1 MIDLRFRP
9 LDKPIAVPQIGFRK
23 SPYSIQWGRLLDE
36 LESELKALK
45 AENIV
50 VEGGF
55 TGDQIRND
63 GWPAGGAVPSTP
75 GIRLSFH
82 SRRLNAPLSYECN
95 KFADWKGNL
104 RAIGLTLQRLRL
116 IDELGTS
123 PRGEQYRGWAALP
136 PADSSEEWSST
147 IDAIKWLHSVA
158 GLEFGT
164 CKDVDDLYR
173 AAAKK
178 AHPDTGGSNELM
190 SKVVRAKDFI
200 EKYRGTLA
208 AGHA

>member
-1 MIDLRFRP
+1 MIDLRFKP
-9 LDKPIAVPQIGFRK
+9 LDKPVAVPKSGSGGK
-23 SPYSIQWGRLLDE
+23 SPYSIQWNRLLDE
-36 LESELKALK
+36 LESELNGLK

-55 TGDQIRND
+55 ARHQIRND
-63 GWPAGGAVPSTP
+63 GWPVGGASPSTP

-95 KFADWKGNL
+95 KFTDWQGNL

-136 PADSSEEWSST
+136 PGGMTMGEWANVEEALRFLAEMVVLPT
-147 IDAIKWLHSVA
+147 
-158 GLEFGT
+158 GT
-164 CKDVDDLYR
+164 PLDKLYR
-173 AAAKK
+173 EAAKV
-178 AHPDTGGSNELM
+178 AHPDRRGGSQELM
-190 SKVVRAKDFI
+190 AKVNRAKDFI
-200 EKYRGTLA
+200 EKHGGTL
-208 AGHA
+208 

>member
-1 MIDLRFRP
+1 MIDLRFKP
-9 LDKPIAVPQIGFRK
+9 LDKPVAVPKSGSGRK
-23 SPYSIQWGRLLDE
+23 SPYSIHWNRLLDE
-36 LESELKALK
+36 LESELNSLK

-55 TGDQIRND
+55 ARHQIRND
-63 GWPAGGAVPSTP
+63 GWPVGGATPSTA

-95 KFADWKGNL
+95 KFSDWQGNL

-136 PADSSEEWSST
+136 PGSTALAEWANVEEARKFLASL
-147 IDAIKWLHSVA
+147 AKCA
-158 GLEFGT
+158 
-164 CKDVDDLYR
+164 VDCNLSILYR
-173 AAAKK
+173 DAAKV
-178 AHPDTGGSNELM
+178 AHPDAGGSQELM
-190 SKVVRAKDFI
+190 AKVNRAKAYL
-200 EKYRGTLA
+200 EEHL
-208 AGHA
+208 